1 MKMSLMILTN
11 LTTMNTKTL
20 IVVLGPTA
28 IGKTSL
34 SIDLAKHYNTDIIS
48 ADSRQFYKELLIGAA
63 PPSEEELDEVQHHF
77 VQHLSVTEDYNV
89 GQFEE
94 DAIQKLE
101 DLFTEKDKLILVGG
115 SGLYIDSIC
124 KGFDKMPDISA
135 YIREKVIEM
144 YQEKGVEFL
153 QKEVKEKDPVF
164 YNEVDKNNPQRLMRA
179 LEVIYST
186 NKTFSSF
193 RKGTNKKRNFKII
206 KIGLHTDRK
215 ILYNRINSRVEL
227 MINNGLLK
235 EVESLIPY
243 KNKNSLKTV
252 GYKELFQ
259 YFEGIYTLTEA
270 VDKIKQNTRRFA
282 KRQITWFKKDSKINY
297 FSPEDTQEIIDF
309 IG

>member
-1 MKMSLMILTN
+1 
-11 LTTMNTKTL
+11 MNTKTL

-77 VQHLSVTEDYNV
+77 VQHLSVREDYNV
-89 GQFEE
+89 GRFEE
-94 DAIQKLE
+94 NAIQKLE
-101 DLFTEKDKLILVGG
+101 DLFTEKDKVILVGG

-124 KGFDKMPDISA
+124 NGFDKMPDISA
-135 YIREKVIEM
+135 YIREKVIEI

-153 QKEVKEKDPVF
+153 QKEVKEKDLIF
-164 YNEVDKNNPQRLMRA
+164 YNQVDKYNPQRLMRA

-227 MINNGLLK
+227 MINNGLLT

-259 YFEGIYTLTEA
+259 YFEGTYTLTEA
-270 VDKIKQNTRRFA
+270 IEKIKQNTRRFA

>member
-1 MKMSLMILTN
+1 
-11 LTTMNTKTL
+11 MNTKTL

-77 VQHLSVTEDYNV
+77 VQHLSVREDYNV
-89 GQFEE
+89 GRFEE
-94 DAIQKLE
+94 NAIQKLE
-101 DLFTEKDKLILVGG
+101 DLFTEKDKVILVGG

-124 KGFDKMPDISA
+124 NGFDKMPDISA
-135 YIREKVIEM
+135 YIREKVIEI

-227 MINNGLLK
+227 MINNGLLT

-259 YFEGIYTLTEA
+259 YFEGTYTLTEA
-270 VDKIKQNTRRFA
+270 IEKIKQNTRRFA